1 MQRDDIKKAVS
12 ALVPEGESAE
22 NLDSVVSALLNLF
35 HGELNAAKKASTDAA
50 EKAAKAEAKAA
61 NADAQAA
68 ANTELQSKVEKLE
81 AALAAANKRSNTAN
95 AVAKLVQAGMNETL
109 ASSIAATSVSE
120 DEKASTAAI
129 DAIITAYSAQE
140 QAKAAETAKAGMLN
154 MQFPAPNGENTN
166 SGAVDLAKRL
176 ASQRADRKNSG
187 TLDEFRQKT

>member
-12 ALVPEGESAE
+12 TLIPEGESAE

-35 HGELNAAKKASTDAA
+35 HGELNAAKKASMDAE

-68 ANTELQSKVEKLE
+68 TNTELQGKVEKLE

-95 AVAKLVQAGMNETL
+95 AVAKLVQAGMNEML

-120 DEKASTAAI
+120 DEKASMAAI

-140 QAKAAETAKAGMLN
+140 QAKAAEAAKSGMLN
-154 MQFPAPNGENTN
+154 MQFPTPNGENTN

-187 TLDEFRQKT
+187 TLDEFRQKN